1 MGPWSH
7 GRGGLKLPNSPSR
20 GPRSGSP
27 LGNLRVVRASR
38 RSPGAQPPR
47 VPQAAQARSRPIRT
61 SGGGAG
67 CSPPPR
73 DARFS
78 LLSRYWWTGAASAMW
93 AGPARLHQWRRTRSR
108 PPARGSMAWRQ
119 LRVSGAVGS
128 ARGRR
133 VLAGVAGW
141 VGPGTERVPGADR
154 HRRGPG

>member
-1 MGPWSH
+1 MSEEPRRAATSRPSGCAGAFPTNQNLR
-7 GRGGLKLPNSPSR
+7 GRGR
-20 GPRSGSP
+20 MF
-27 LGNLRVVRASR
+27 
-38 RSPGAQPPR
+38 
-47 VPQAAQARSRPIRT
+47 
-61 SGGGAG
+61 
-67 CSPPPR
+67 PPPR